1 MNELIH
7 IHNQGPELR
16 ADSREVAKAFG
27 IQHES
32 LVKLITNHEPQLEQ
46 LGVFRFEIGKPPKG
60 SEGKTLGEEACLAVI
75 AERDALLLAIR
86 KELYWNGDPQTN
98 GSLARLAK
106 LAYVDAAKGATEV

>member
-60 SEGKTLGEEACLAVI
+60 SEGGRP
-75 AERDALLLAIR
+75 ER
-86 KELYWNGDPQTN
+86 
-98 GSLARLAK
+98 
-106 LAYVDAAKGATEV
+106 